1 MKPLSPRA
9 AHAVAHLGV
18 VAATALV
25 TALAAGPLFAAESA
39 APQAFKPDLARGQ
52 KLAETCMAC
61 HSADGSRGAPANPIL
76 QGQHADYLV
85 KQLGEFKAGKR
96 KSAVMQGMVAALSE
110 DDIKHV
116 AAFYAGKAAKPGFAK
131 DKALVTLG
139 ERIYRGGNAGSKVP
153 ACAGCHSPSG
163 AGIPSMY
170 PRLAGQHADY
180 TEAQLS
186 AFKGGARG
194 NSPQMSTIAAKM
206 SERESKAVADY
217 IAGLR

>member
-1 MKPLSPRA
+1 M
-9 AHAVAHLGV
+9 
-18 VAATALV
+18 
-25 TALAAGPLFAAESA
+25 
-39 APQAFKPDLARGQ
+39 
-52 KLAETCMAC
+52 
-61 HSADGSRGAPANPIL
+61 
-76 QGQHADYLV
+76 
-85 KQLGEFKAGKR
+85 
-96 KSAVMQGMVAALSE
+96 
-110 DDIKHV
+110 
-116 AAFYAGKAAKPGFAK
+116 
-131 DKALVTLG
+131 TLG